1 MKLSSN
7 RFVYEIMGCAMRVHE
22 ALGCGFL
29 EAVYGDALEVE
40 FRKCG
45 IPCVREDDIQVY
57 YDGAPLKTHYRAD
70 FTCYGRQVIV
80 ELKAIK
86 SISKVEWSQVLHY
99 MKATKIPYALLVN
112 FGRLSLQ
119 YDAFD
124 ADAMAS
130 VFAAADEGDSA
141 TDPRR
146 AFGGVG
152 ATPPPQEANPGTECC

>member
-1 MKLSSN
+1 
-7 RFVYEIMGCAMRVHE
+7 
-22 ALGCGFL
+22 
-29 EAVYGDALEVE
+29 
-40 FRKCG
+40 
-45 IPCVREDDIQVY
+45 
-57 YDGAPLKTHYRAD
+57 
-70 FTCYGRQVIV
+70 
-80 ELKAIK
+80 
-86 SISKVEWSQVLHY
+86 

-146 AFGGVG
+146 ASGGVE